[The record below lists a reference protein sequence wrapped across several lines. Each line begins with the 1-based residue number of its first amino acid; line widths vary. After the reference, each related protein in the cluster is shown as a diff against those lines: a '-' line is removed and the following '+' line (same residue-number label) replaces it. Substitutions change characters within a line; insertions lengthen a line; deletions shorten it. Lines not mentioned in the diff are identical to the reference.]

1 MTYTVVNANRKTVAT
16 SSAITQA
23 GVFVGAGLGPLLLG
37 AVIERWSFDGA
48 WLTAAAGLV
57 ISSLLI
63 GWLGRATRP
72 T

>member
-1 MTYTVVNANRKTVAT
+1 
-16 SSAITQA
+16 
-23 GVFVGAGLGPLLLG
+23 VGAGLGPLLLG

-57 ISSLLI
+57 VASLLI

-72 T
+72 LT